1 MEKQWTKKG
10 LRLTTIDADAVDGH
24 RSFSS
29 IGKDVDDQKIIDF
42 SKIVEKLT
50 GDDVKFIAVTEVNQI
65 AE

>member
-10 LRLTTIDADAVDGH
+10 LRLTTINSESIDGH

-29 IGKDVDDQKIIDF
+29 IGQNVDDQKIIDF

-50 GDDVKFIAVTEVNQI
+50 GDDVKFIAVTEVNKL

>member
-10 LRLTTIDADAVDGH
+10 LRLTTINADSIDGH
-24 RSFSS
+24 RSFAG
-29 IGKDVDDQKIIDF
+29 IGKDVSDQQIIDF

-50 GDDVKFIAVTEVNQI
+50 GDDVKFISVTEVNQL